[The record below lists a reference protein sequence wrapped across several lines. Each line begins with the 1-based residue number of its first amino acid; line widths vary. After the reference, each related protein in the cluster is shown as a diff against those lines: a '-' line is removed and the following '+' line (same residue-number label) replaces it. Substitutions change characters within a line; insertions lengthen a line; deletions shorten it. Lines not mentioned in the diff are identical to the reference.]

1 MTTFSA
7 SARSVTPTQLD
18 VKVRDFSFKIDEPA
32 SMGGQNTGP
41 NPIEYELASLLG
53 CMTIVMHMIAHEK
66 GIALKSVE
74 TEASGELDPRK
85 CAGKP
90 SENRTGLQQIHVDVK
105 IDADC
110 SDEDIQ
116 AIVEGAEQ
124 RCPVSDNLGHETP
137 LSFTATRA

>member
-7 SARSVTPTQLD
+7 SATSVTPTQLD
-18 VKVRDFSFKIDEPA
+18 VKVRDFSFKIDEPE
-32 SMGGQNTGP
+32 SLGGQNTGP

-53 CMTIVMHMIAHEK
+53 CITIVIHMIAKEK
-66 GIALKSVE
+66 GITVNSVHS
-74 TEASGELDPRK
+74 TASGELDPRK
-85 CAGKP
+85 CGGMP
-90 SENRTGLQQIHVDVK
+90 SENRTGLQEIHVEVT

-116 AIVEGAEQ
+116 ALVDGAEE